1 MAENGEIE
9 WPDVSEP
16 KKRALLAAYA
26 QTCNMTHAAKA
37 ASVPYRTA
45 CRWKANDELFRRAL
59 LEEATPQ
66 AADLLEGEALRR
78 AVKGVRRDV
87 FHQGDKIGEQMVYS
101 DTLLIFL
108 LKAAR
113 PAKFRE
119 RYEISGPGGGP
130 LRIEAIRAS
139 AKAIMGDADSCEVAV
154 QLLDRQV
161 SLAEQGGEQTPAF
174 PMLPGGNG
182 KGKDKGNG
190 NGQEQE
196 K

>member
-1 MAENGEIE
+1 MVENGEIE
-9 WPDVSEP
+9 WQDVSEP
-16 KKRALLAAYA
+16 KKRAVLTAYA
-26 QTCNMTHAAKA
+26 QTCNMTHAARA
-37 ASVPYRTA
+37 AGVPYRTA

-87 FHQGDKIGEQMVYS
+87 FHQGEKIAEQMVYS

-130 LRIEAIRAS
+130 LQIEAVRVAARS
-139 AKAIMGDADSCEVAV
+139 LMQDPASCELAV
-154 QLLDRQV
+154 QLVDRQV
-161 SLAEQGGEQTPAF
+161 ALAEQNGEQTPAF
-174 PMLPGGNG
+174 PRLPGGNG
-182 KGKDKGNG
+182 KDGDDGNG